1 MTDALA
7 SAFERRPV
15 YVAGAA
21 EPHEWGIAVEVPVEL
36 RLNGAPWTVMLA
48 SPSDLDDLAV
58 GLALT
63 ERLVADAAGVHG
75 LRIAQADGDWTVDVD
90 VPTPLRPVRARSVA
104 GATGCG
110 ICGLESLADFRTGL
124 AGATPLVA
132 TQVITDAAV
141 MAAWA
146 ALPDLQPVNAAT
158 RSVHA
163 AAWCSP
169 DGAVLLVREDVG
181 RHNALDK
188 LVGALARQGRL
199 GEPGFVAMTS
209 RCSVELVA
217 KAAAARALL
226 LATIS
231 APTTLAL
238 ITSATLGVPL
248 ACAGPGRQV
257 VRFPMESADAER

>member
-1 MTDALA
+1 VTETLVT
-7 SAFERRPV
+7 AFERRPV
-15 YVAGAA
+15 YVAGAP
-21 EPHEWGIAVEVPVEL
+21 ESPVWGIAVEVPVEM

-63 ERLVADAAGVHG
+63 ERLVATAAGVQG
-75 LRIAQADGDWTVDVD
+75 LQISQAAGDWTVDLD

-110 ICGLESLADFRTGL
+110 ICGLESLEDFRSGL
-124 AGATPLVA
+124 AGAVPLEA
-132 TQVITDAAV
+132 MQVITDAAV
-141 MAAWA
+141 TAAWT
-146 ALPDLQPVNAAT
+146 ALPELQPVNAAT

-163 AAWCSP
+163 AAWCAV
-169 DGAVLLVREDVG
+169 DGTVLLVREDVG

-188 LVGALARQGRL
+188 LVGALARQGML
-199 GEPGFVAMTS
+199 GDAGFIAMTS

-217 KAAAARALL
+217 KAAVAHALL

-238 ITSATLGVPL
+238 STSALLGIPL
-248 ACAGPGRQV
+248 ACAGPGHQV
-257 VRFPMESADAER
+257 VRFPMEAAHAPG

>member
-1 MTDALA
+1 MTEALVL
-7 SAFERRPV
+7 AFEHRPV
-15 YVAGAA
+15 RVAGAS
-21 EPHEWGIAVEVPVEL
+21 EPSEWGIAVEVPVEL

-58 GLALT
+58 GMAMT
-63 ERLVADAAGVHG
+63 ERFVADAAGVVG
-75 LRIAQADGDWTVDVD
+75 LRIAQTAGDWTVDLE

-110 ICGLESLADFRTGL
+110 ICGLESLADFRSGL

-141 MAAWA
+141 MAAWT

-163 AAWCSP
+163 AAWCAP

-188 LVGALARQGRL
+188 LVGALARQGML
-199 GEPGFVAMTS
+199 GEAGFIAMTS

-217 KAAAARALL
+217 KAAVARALL

-238 ITSATLGVPL
+238 ATSEALGVPL

-257 VRFPMESADAER
+257 VRFPLESVHARG

>member
-1 MTDALA
+1 MTETLVP
-7 SAFERRPV
+7 AFEHRPV
-15 YVAGAA
+15 QVAGVPAVQ
-21 EPHEWGIAVEVPVEL
+21 PWGIAVEVPVEL

-48 SPSDLDDLAV
+48 SPTDLDDFAV
-58 GLALT
+58 GLAIT
-63 ERLVADAAGVHG
+63 ERLVADAAGVTG
-75 LRIAQADGDWTVDVD
+75 LRIEQHAGDWTVDLD
-90 VPTPLRPVRARSVA
+90 VPVPLRPTRARSVA

-110 ICGLESLADFRTGL
+110 ICGLESLGDFRSGL
-124 AGATPLVA
+124 AAVPVVVA

-141 MAAWA
+141 QAAWA
-146 ALPDLQPVNAAT
+146 ALPALQPVNAVT

-163 AAWCSP
+163 AAWCAP
-169 DGAVLLVREDVG
+169 EGDILLVREDVG

-209 RCSVELVA
+209 RCSIELVA
-217 KAAAARALL
+217 KAATARALL

-238 ITSATLGVPL
+238 TASRLLGVPV

-257 VRFPMESADAER
+257 VRFPMEAADAAG

>member
-1 MTDALA
+1 MTETLVP
-7 SAFERRPV
+7 AFEYRPIH
-15 YVAGAA
+15 VAGSPAVA
-21 EPHEWGIAVEVPVEL
+21 PWGIAVETPVEL

-48 SPSDLDDLAV
+48 SPTDLDDFAV

-63 ERLVADAAGVHG
+63 ERLIADAAGVAG
-75 LRIAQADGDWTVDVD
+75 LQIAQRDGDWTVDLD
-90 VPTPLRPVRARSVA
+90 VPTPLRPTRARSVA

-110 ICGLESLADFRTGL
+110 ICGLESLGDFRSGL
-124 AGATPLVA
+124 AGVVPVVA
-132 TQVITDAAV
+132 TQVVTDAAV
-141 MAAWA
+141 LAAWA
-146 ALPDLQPVNAAT
+146 ALPDLQPVNAVT

-217 KAAAARALL
+217 KAAVARALL

-238 ITSATLGVPL
+238 AASAALGVPL

-257 VRFPMESADAER
+257 VRFPREFPDAVG

>member
-1 MTDALA
+1 MTETLVL
-7 SAFERRPV
+7 AFEYRPV
-15 YVAGAA
+15 QVAGVPAVQ
-21 EPHEWGIAVEVPVEL
+21 PWGIAVELPVEM

-48 SPSDLDDLAV
+48 SPTDLDDFAV
-58 GLALT
+58 GLAIT
-63 ERLVADAAGVHG
+63 ERLVADASGVTG
-75 LRIAQADGDWTVDVD
+75 LRIAQQGGDWTVDLD
-90 VPTPLRPVRARSVA
+90 VPVPLRPTRARSVA

-110 ICGLESLADFRTGL
+110 ICGLESLGDFRSGL
-124 AGATPLVA
+124 ADVPTVVA

-141 MAAWA
+141 QAAWA
-146 ALPDLQPVNAAT
+146 ALPALQPVNAVT

-163 AAWCSP
+163 AAWCAP
-169 DGAVLLVREDVG
+169 EGDILLVREDVG

-199 GEPGFVAMTS
+199 GEPGFIAMTS
-209 RCSVELVA
+209 RCSIELVA

-238 ITSATLGVPL
+238 SASSMLGVPV

-257 VRFPMESADAER
+257 VRFPMEAADATG